1 MPSNDA
7 RLTHELA
14 AGALR
19 HRRSLDAAI
28 RPFLDAPWDRVE
40 LDVRDLLRIGAH
52 QILNLDRVPS
62 YAAVQATVE
71 ASKRECRRA
80 SGLVNA
86 VLRRITNAPKPTA
99 FENLAEQFSHPDWL
113 VDRWLSRFG
122 EPRTAALLEHN
133 NRRPTL
139 TIRPARWPLDRLA
152 SALNDADIAHTFD
165 GALLRLS
172 EPGPVTELPGYAE
185 GAFIVQDGGQGRLTD
200 YARIDDDAQVWDA
213 CAAPGGKSMVKAA
226 DHPVIASDRSRVRLR
241 TLADN
246 LDRVRRRASLFV
258 GDARHPPFRTD
269 TLDAVLID
277 APCSGTGTF
286 PRHPDARWRL
296 TPGRLAK
303 AVKQQT
309 RILDS
314 VAPIVRPGG
323 LLLYLTC
330 SLEVDENENR
340 VNDFLGNHREYQ
352 REEDDLFIFP
362 TDHDTDGGFG
372 ARLRRRR

>member
-7 RLTHELA
+7 HLTHELA

-28 RPFLDAPWDRVE
+28 RPLVDAPWDRVE
-40 LDVRDLLRIGAH
+40 PDVRDLLRIGAH
-52 QILNLDRVPS
+52 QILNLDRVPP

-86 VLRRITNAPKPTA
+86 VLRRITDTPESTS
-99 FENLAEQFSHPDWL
+99 FQNLAEQFSHPDWL
-113 VDRWLSRFG
+113 VDRWISRFG
-122 EPRTAALLEHN
+122 KSRTTALLEHN

-152 SALNDADIAHTFD
+152 RALTEADIAHMLD
-165 GALLRLS
+165 GDFLRLP
-172 EPGPVTELPGYAE
+172 EPGPVIELPGYAD

-200 YARIDDDAQVWDA
+200 YARIDDDAQIWDA

-226 DHPVIASDRSRVRLR
+226 DHPVVASDRSRERLQ

-246 LDRVRRRASLFV
+246 MNRVQRRASLFV
-258 GDARHPPFRTD
+258 GDARYPPFRTGM
-269 TLDAVLID
+269 LDAVLVD

-286 PRHPDARWRL
+286 VRHPDARWRL

-303 AVKQQT
+303 AVEQQT
-309 RILDS
+309 RILDC
-314 VAPIVRPGG
+314 VGPIVRPGG

-330 SLEVDENENR
+330 SLEAEENENQ
-340 VNDFLGNHREYQ
+340 VNDFLGNHPEYQ
-352 REEDDLFIFP
+352 RDEDDLFIFP
-362 TDHDTDGGFG
+362 NDHDTDGGFG
-372 ARLRRRR
+372 ARLRRRA